1 MLSQAGIYGDLL
13 SAVAKQKI
21 HSREISFFFSF
32 FYSAVMAVW
41 PILYARLPGRRRN
54 KIATS
59 YIR

>member
-32 FYSAVMAVW
+32 FYSTVMAV
-41 PILYARLPGRRRN
+41 
-54 KIATS
+54 
-59 YIR
+59 